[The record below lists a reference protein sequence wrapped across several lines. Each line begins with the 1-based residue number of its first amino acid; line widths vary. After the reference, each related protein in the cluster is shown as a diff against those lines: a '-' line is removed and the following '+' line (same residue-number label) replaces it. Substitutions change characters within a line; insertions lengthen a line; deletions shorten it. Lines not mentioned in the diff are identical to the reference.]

1 MHINPVNVTVS
12 CGIFSFSMCSA
23 FTCLFAAIVAC
34 LWAWKYYSTPGPMR
48 TMQPFCLSGR
58 FWPVARGPRP
68 FSETSFFFFLY
79 FNVSFSL
86 SLFISLFASG
96 RCDLQCPHSHLST
109 LFFLLYFFFY
119 SRPSMC
125 TRSRWFCL
133 SSRVIRWCRTDE
145 RCFRTNVDTITVY
158 IASITPRQ
166 IKNK

>member
-109 LFFLLYFFFY
+109 LFFLLYFFFFTVD
-119 SRPSMC
+119 R
-125 TRSRWFCL
+125 
-133 SSRVIRWCRTDE
+133 
-145 RCFRTNVDTITVY
+145 RCAHGPADFVY
-158 IASITPRQ
+158 RLALLGGVGPMSGALGPM
-166 IKNK
+166 